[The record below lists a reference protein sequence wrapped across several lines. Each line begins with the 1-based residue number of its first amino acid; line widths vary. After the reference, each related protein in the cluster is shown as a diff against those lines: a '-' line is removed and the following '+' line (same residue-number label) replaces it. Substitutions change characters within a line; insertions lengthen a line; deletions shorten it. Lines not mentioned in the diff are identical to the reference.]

1 MVKSANWYEKSAEID
16 FFFFVWSFLWLK
28 FKFVSSFVCPSEFEY
43 LKIDSNYM
51 PKKIKYQNV
60 NSRNT

>member
-1 MVKSANWYEKSAEID
+1 MKNQQKLI
-16 FFFFVWSFLWLK
+16 FFFLCVIIPLAK
-28 FKFVSSFVCPSEFEY
+28 IQVFVSSFVCPSEFEY